1 MTPDLATAR
10 ALATALFEEVER
22 RNIVRAE
29 MTEASIAEAI
39 LELGISL
46 YGTRQHWHRR
56 LVRSGP
62 NTRLPFA
69 AVSER
74 TIAADDIVS
83 LDIAPVFENWEAD
96 FGRTYVVGS
105 DPAKHQLQRDLEL
118 IFKACQ
124 DHFVKHPDITGAE
137 LYDHVLRACAA
148 RGWGFG
154 GSHAGHLI
162 GHFPFSRG
170 ERDDPKNR
178 IRHDNHVP
186 MSAPNPDGSQRTWI
200 LEVHLLDP
208 TGAFGGFY
216 EDILND
222 T

>member
-1 MTPDLATAR
+1 
-10 ALATALFEEVER
+10 
-22 RNIVRAE
+22 
-29 MTEASIAEAI
+29 
-39 LELGISL
+39 LG
-46 YGTRQHWHRR
+46 RPR
-56 LVRSGP
+56 P
-62 NTRLPFA
+62 P
-69 AVSER
+69 
-74 TIAADDIVS
+74 
-83 LDIAPVFENWEAD
+83 
-96 FGRTYVVGS
+96 
-105 DPAKHQLQRDLEL
+105 
-118 IFKACQ
+118 
-124 DHFVKHPDITGAE
+124 
-137 LYDHVLRACAA
+137 

-162 GHFPFSRG
+162 GHFPFSRA